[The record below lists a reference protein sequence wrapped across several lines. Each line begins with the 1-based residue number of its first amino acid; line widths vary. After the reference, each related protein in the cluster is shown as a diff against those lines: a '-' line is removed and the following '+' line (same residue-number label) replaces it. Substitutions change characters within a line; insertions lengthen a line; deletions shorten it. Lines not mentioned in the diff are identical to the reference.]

1 MKTYAHYGFNDFLL
15 CLGYKGEIVRDY
27 FFNYDWNHNDILL
40 ELGNKRVTKL
50 NNRHDEEDWR
60 IWLIDTGQET
70 MTGGRLKRLAS
81 YLDKIGSDIFLATY
95 GDGVANVNITDVLEF
110 HRSHGKLATVTAVRP
125 SSRFGELIFE
135 GDLVNSFQEK
145 PQTTEGWIS
154 GGYFVLHRKVLD
166 LIAGDETTFEAEPMR
181 TLAEQGE
188 LAVYKH
194 VGFWQCMDTYREMEL
209 LNNLD
214 DSGKAPWKVWQ

>member
-1 MKTYAHYGFNDFLL
+1 MLF
-15 CLGYKGEIVRDY
+15 RS
-27 FFNYDWNHNDILL
+27 
-40 ELGNKRVTKL
+40 
-50 NNRHDEEDWR
+50 
-60 IWLIDTGQET
+60 
-70 MTGGRLKRLAS
+70 LAS